1 MTNRFASGAAR
12 PQQPLTVQV
21 IDVGREPAL
30 KGALLAGRVSN
41 LSGPFIYH
49 DPAKQLALIYMP
61 MELGLSD
68 LEQQRIIGQ
77 LTQTVMRS
85 LPEDAPRAYLLQPR
99 TFFTFQSLVEAILE
113 ADGISQ
119 EEIRAQQ
126 AKADLL
132 RDLLRS
138 TDEASLVAKIKANDD
153 KIDALFFDLIIGT
166 IENALQSGN
175 ERVAQAVEA
184 IRQALVEH
192 STYGQRVGARIKAVN
207 EFRKTPTRES
217 LLQALINAPDA
228 ETREALIA
236 MGRSLLDYLFF
247 QQLSAQID
255 AASGEEQQRLIALR
269 KDIQA
274 IRDQID
280 AAARAALQAKTQ
292 VIQHIATSPDPLEAA
307 RQHAEEIDETLLSI
321 LESNLQAAQQRG
333 DREAFQ
339 ALEVAYDAV
348 MQIIA
353 ERQPPEIRLVNLLL
367 GARYPDETEKLLNEV
382 KDKIDDRFVTLL
394 AQFADQLAQEDRT
407 DLGAKLTKI
416 MVQARQILPK
426 YDPAKDQALSAMEDQ
441 PPQKPIIEIARR

>member
-12 PQQPLTVQV
+12 PQQPLTAQV

-30 KGALLAGRVSN
+30 KSALLAGRLPS

-61 MELGLSD
+61 IELGLSD
-68 LEQQRIIGQ
+68 FEQQRIIGQ

-99 TFFTFQSLVEAILE
+99 IFFTFQSLVEAVLQ

-138 TDEASLVAKIKANDD
+138 TDEASLVTKIKANDD
-153 KIDALFFDLIIGT
+153 KIDATFFDLVVGT

-184 IRQALVEH
+184 IRQMLIEH
-192 STYGQRVGARIKAVN
+192 STYGRQVGARTRIIN
-207 EFRKTPTRES
+207 EFRKAPTREG
-217 LLQALINAPDA
+217 LLQALISAPDA

-236 MGRSLLDYLFF
+236 LGRSLLDYLFF
-247 QQLSAQID
+247 QQLSARID
-255 AASGEEQQRLIALR
+255 AAAGEEQQRLIALR
-269 KDIQA
+269 KEIQT
-274 IRDQID
+274 IRDQLD
-280 AAARAALQAKTQ
+280 AAARAAVQAKAQ
-292 VIQHIATSPDPLEAA
+292 LIQQIALSKDPLATA
-307 RQHAEEIDETLLSI
+307 RQHADEIDETLLSI
-321 LESNLQAAQQRG
+321 LESNLQATQQRG

-339 ALEVAYDAV
+339 ALERAYDAV
-348 MQIIA
+348 MQVIA

-367 GARYPDETEKLLNEV
+367 SARYPDETEKLLDEV
-382 KDKIDDRFVTLL
+382 KDKLDERFIGLL

-407 DLGAKLTKI
+407 DLSAKLTKV

-426 YDPAKDQALSAMEDQ
+426 YDPAKDSAVASTPTQ